1 MAVSHPAGMIAAAGR
16 TRTLEEVP
24 VTEGRPAEV
33 EDWLRQQGQDQL
45 EQVEWLAGRVHAAG
59 KGVAEAI
66 KWRRLTFTV
75 DGNWHHWLCA
85 VAVTRGAVSLV
96 FHKGSLLD
104 DPAGMLQGDGRYP
117 RQLPYDRAAAG
128 PEAVT
133 ALVRQAIA
141 HQTDMLDGA
150 A

>member
-1 MAVSHPAGMIAAAGR
+1 MVQ
-16 TRTLEEVP
+16 
-24 VTEGRPAEV
+24 GRPREVQEWLGGLPAERR
-33 EDWLRQQGQDQL
+33 RQA
-45 EQVEWLAGRVHAAG
+45 EWLAGRVHAAAP
-59 KGVAEAI
+59 GVEEAV

-85 VAVTRGAVSLV
+85 VAASSRAVALA

-104 DPAGMLQGDGRYP
+104 DPAGLLEGEGRYL
-117 RQLPYDRAAAG
+117 RQVPFERAAAD